1 MKILILNGS
10 ARREKGVTGRLLK
23 SLTKGL
29 ADGGA
34 EAKEVQ
40 VQGLNITPCT
50 ACLSCMHKKVGECIL
65 DDDMNT
71 IYQELKTSDVLVIAT
86 PVYVDGMS
94 GALKTVIDRCVCCM
108 EPFLTKDDSGRVR
121 HTYAWRMPRQCM
133 LISTAGFPEMET
145 FDPLVTMFRAQA
157 TNFGSEIVVEICI
170 PGSIALQVAPDR
182 LSHHLQL
189 IEETGKIIASG
200 RRIPAELLGKLNTP
214 PMDVNEY
221 LTLSAKYEVWCRKQ
235 LGLV

>member
-1 MKILILNGS
+1 MRILVLNGS

-23 SLTKGL
+23 SLIKGL

-50 ACLSCMHKKVGECIL
+50 ACLSCMHKKAGECIL

-71 IYQELKTSDVLVIAT
+71 IYQELKTSDVLIIAT

-121 HTYAWRMPRQCM
+121 HPYAWRMPRQCM

-157 TNFGSEIVVEICI
+157 TNFGSEIVAEICI
-170 PGSIALQVAPDR
+170 PGSIALQVAPNR

-189 IEETGKIIASG
+189 IEEAGKIIASG

-214 PMDVNEY
+214 PMDVKEY
-221 LTLSAKYEVWCRKQ
+221 LTLSAKYEAWCRKQ

>member
-1 MKILILNGS
+1 MRILVFNGS

-23 SLTKGL
+23 SLIKGL

-50 ACLSCMHKKVGECIL
+50 ACLSCMHKKAGECIL

-71 IYQELKTSDVLVIAT
+71 IYQELKTSDVLIIAT

-133 LISTAGFPEMET
+133 LISAAGFPEMET

-157 TNFGSEIVVEICI
+157 TNFGSEIVAEICI

-189 IEETGKIIASG
+189 IEEGGKILASG

-221 LTLSAKYEVWCRKQ
+221 LTLSAKYEAWCRKQ

>member
-23 SLTKGL
+23 SLIKGF

-50 ACLSCMHKKVGECIL
+50 ACLSCMHKKSGDCIL
-65 DDDMNT
+65 DDDMSR
-71 IYQELKTSDVLVIAT
+71 IYPELKTSDLLIMAT
-86 PVYVDGMS
+86 PVYVDNMS
-94 GALKTVIDRCVCCM
+94 GALKIVIDRCVCCM
-108 EPFLTKDDSGRVR
+108 EPFLTRDNSGRVR
-121 HTYAWRMPRQCM
+121 HLYAWRMPRQCM

-145 FDPLVTMFRAQA
+145 FDPLVTTFRAQA
-157 TNFGSEIVVEICI
+157 ANFGSEIVAEIRI

-182 LSHHLQL
+182 LSYHLQL
-189 IEETGKIIASG
+189 IEEAGKIIASG

-214 PMDVNEY
+214 PVNLDEY
-221 LTLSAKYEVWCRKQ
+221 LTLSAKYEAWCRKQ
-235 LGLV
+235 LGLA

>member
-1 MKILILNGS
+1 MRVLILNGS
-10 ARREKGVTGRLLK
+10 ARKEKGVTGRLLK
-23 SLTKGL
+23 SLIKGL

-50 ACLSCMHKKVGECIL
+50 ACLSCMHKKAGECIL

-71 IYQELKTSDVLVIAT
+71 IYQELKTSDMLIIAT

-94 GALKTVIDRCVCCM
+94 GALKIAVDRCVCCM
-108 EPFLTKDDSGRVR
+108 EPFLTKDSSGRVR
-121 HTYAWRMPRQCM
+121 HTYAWRMPKQCM

-145 FDPLVTMFRAQA
+145 FDPLVSTFRAQA
-157 TNFGSEIVVEICI
+157 TNFGSDIVAEICI

-189 IEETGKIIASG
+189 IEEAGKIIASG
-200 RRIPAELLGKLNTP
+200 RRIPGELLGKLNTP
-214 PMDVNEY
+214 PIDVDEY
-221 LTLSAKYEVWCRKQ
+221 LTLSAKYEACCRKQ

>member
-1 MKILILNGS
+1 MRILVLNGS

-23 SLTKGL
+23 SLIKGL

-50 ACLSCMHKKVGECIL
+50 ACLSCMHKKAGECIL

-71 IYQELKTSDVLVIAT
+71 IYQELKTSDVLIIAT

-157 TNFGSEIVVEICI
+157 TNFGSEIVAEICI

-189 IEETGKIIASG
+189 IEEGGKIIASG

-221 LTLSAKYEVWCRKQ
+221 LTLSAKYEAWCRKQ

>member
-23 SLTKGL
+23 SLIKGL

-50 ACLSCMHKKVGECIL
+50 ACLSCMHKKAGECIL

-71 IYQELKTSDVLVIAT
+71 IYQELKTSDVLIIAT
-86 PVYVDGMS
+86 PVYVDGMT

-121 HTYAWRMPRQCM
+121 HTYGWRMPRQCM

-145 FDPLVTMFRAQA
+145 FDPLITMFRAQA
-157 TNFGSEIVVEICI
+157 TNFGSEIVAEICI

-182 LSHHLQL
+182 LSHHLRL
-189 IEETGKIIASG
+189 IEEGGKIIASG

-221 LTLSAKYEVWCRKQ
+221 LTLSAKYEAWCRKQ